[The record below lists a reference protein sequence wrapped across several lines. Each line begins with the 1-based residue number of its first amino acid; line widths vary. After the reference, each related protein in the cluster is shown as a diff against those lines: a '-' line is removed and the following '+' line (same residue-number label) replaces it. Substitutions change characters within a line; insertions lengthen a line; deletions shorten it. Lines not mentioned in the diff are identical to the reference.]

1 MELELITVNVEEE
14 NKKEDIVTALR
25 EVSNY
30 DLDFNGEN
38 GPEYLWESAEGF
50 DSNQDYL
57 IDYVSQYD
65 DAETMIKT
73 FMDTWMEKDGH
84 YYIRNAY
91 NIIKNKEDKIVAICF
106 AYATDL

>member
-14 NKKEDIVTALR
+14 NAKEDIVAALR

-50 DSNQDYL
+50 ESNQDYL
-57 IDYVSQYD
+57 IDYVSQYN
-65 DAETMIKT
+65 DAEKMIKT
-73 FMDTWMEKDGH
+73 FMDIWMDKDAH
-84 YYIRNAY
+84 YYIRNSY
-91 NIIKNKEDKIVAICF
+91 EIIKNKTGKIVAICF
-106 AYATDL
+106 AYVTDL

>member
-14 NKKEDIVTALR
+14 NTKEDIVAALR

-50 DSNQDYL
+50 KSNQDYL
-57 IDYVSQYD
+57 INCISKYD

-73 FMDTWMEKDGH
+73 FMDNWMEKDRY

-91 NIIKNKEDKIVAICF
+91 EIIKNKSGKIVALCF
-106 AYATDL
+106 AYMTDL